1 MERRGRLLNSNM
13 RMIPTLERCEALCSS
28 EPECLYYTYHTKTY
42 KKTNYRTMCSR
53 MTSAT
58 DKKATN
64 RPVEGI
70 TTGVKTNCAG
80 E

>member
-1 MERRGRLLNSNM
+1 MSNSKSK
-13 RMIPTLERCEALCSS
+13 RTPTLEDCEALCSS
-28 EPECLYYTYHTKTY
+28 EAKCLYYTYHTKTY
-42 KKTNYRTMCSR
+42 KNSMYHTMCYR

-58 DKKATN
+58 NTRATN